1 MSSRSERRGNKMKTG
16 NKYKKLDYL
25 RISGHNLGQ
34 RATCFAKKMRH
45 VLVCKKVVKANSVRL
60 TEK

>member
-16 NKYKKLDYL
+16 NKYKKLDNL

-45 VLVCKKVVKANSVRL
+45 VSV
-60 TEK
+60 